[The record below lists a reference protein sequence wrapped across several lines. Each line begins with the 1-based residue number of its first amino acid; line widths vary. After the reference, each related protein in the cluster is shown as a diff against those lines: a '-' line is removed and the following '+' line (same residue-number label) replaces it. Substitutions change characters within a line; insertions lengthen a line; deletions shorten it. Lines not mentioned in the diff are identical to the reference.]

1 MIFRQLNN
9 TDYINKIILKIS
21 IMVNKHT
28 DGRIEKQLNL
38 LNIIKDGK
46 SYLYIVLFIKN
57 NFVQLIYN
65 DFLLYGI
72 IYIFSNLFNNC
83 TLLHLIVCFFN
94 ILTYYFIFY

>member
-1 MIFRQLNN
+1 MIIRQLNN
-9 TDYINKIILKIS
+9 TDYINKIILKIQIS

-38 LNIIKDGK
+38 LDIIKDGK

-65 DFLLYGI
+65 DF
-72 IYIFSNLFNNC
+72 FSN
-83 TLLHLIVCFFN
+83 IKP
-94 ILTYYFIFY
+94 